1 MNHWNA
7 DFVVN
12 LLALAV
18 LLGLAAGLR
27 NRIAPLRRLRVPDS
41 IVAGAAG
48 LLLGPSVLDVIP
60 FSIPNLELLV
70 YHGFALVFIAVALQR
85 AAPGARPGG
94 ARSIAVAI
102 PSISILQVTLAL
114 LIVFAWTL
122 VEPLHPGFTLMPM
135 LGFSQGP
142 GQALSLG
149 GAWES
154 LGFTDG
160 AQLGL
165 TFAALGF
172 ASCCVLGIPVVAVA
186 RRRGWVHGYQDAEA
200 EVAVATT
207 EGSSHS
213 TMEPLTSSVVAI
225 ALVYAAVF
233 GVISALVTVLPDG
246 LIATAWGFHFIFGA
260 LIAMGLRR
268 AAVAAKA
275 EHMFHDRLLSRLAV
289 LAVDVTTVAA
299 LSAVKLSVLG
309 AFWLPILVL
318 TVVLSAATLLACLW
332 MARRV
337 FPQEPFEHALLM
349 FGMATGT
356 LPTGL
361 ALLRILDP
369 QLRGTVARNAT
380 LGVSGSIPFM
390 APLLVGVLPFAVSLW
405 PEGTTTALGIPL
417 GLMVLYAVG
426 LAIAWRTVTPAQRRG
441 RWTSLWP
448 GDDDA

>member
-27 NRIAPLRRLRVPDS
+27 NRIAPLRRLGVPDS

-48 LLLGPSVLDVIP
+48 LLLGPSVLDVVP

-85 AAPGARPGG
+85 PAPGARPGG

-122 VEPLHPGFTLMPM
+122 VEPLHPGFSLLPM

-154 LGFTDG
+154 LGLTDG

-165 TFAALGF
+165 SFAALGF
-172 ASCCVLGIPVVAVA
+172 AACCVLGIPVVALA
-186 RRRGWVHGYQDAEA
+186 RRRGWVHHYDDAPTEDV
-200 EVAVATT
+200 ETVAAQAR
-207 EGSSHS
+207 S
-213 TMEPLTSSVVAI
+213 TMEPLTASVVAI
-225 ALVYAAVF
+225 AIVYAGVF
-233 GVISALVTVLPDG
+233 GIISALVTVLPEG
-246 LIATAWGFHFIFGA
+246 LVATAWGFHFIFGA
-260 LIAMGLRR
+260 LLAMGLRR
-268 AAVAAKA
+268 AAVATKRA
-275 EHMFHDRLLSRLAV
+275 HVFHDRLLSRLAV

-318 TVVLSAATLLACLW
+318 TVVLTAATLVACLW

-405 PEGTTTALGIPL
+405 PQSTSTALGIPL
-417 GLMVLYAVG
+417 GIMVVYAAG
-426 LAIAWRTVTPAQRRG
+426 LAVAWRTVTPARRRG
-441 RWTSLWP
+441 RWSSLWP